1 MTLNT
6 RFAPSP
12 TGNLHLGG
20 ARTAL
25 FNWLAA
31 QSSGGDFILRIDDT
45 DAQRSQEKY
54 VDEIK
59 SGLEWLGLTWVSE
72 YRQSERIDLY
82 RQKMADLIKAGYA
95 VVESDSSVRLSLPDV
110 QSSEYLS
117 WTDSIVGVVK
127 ISARDWSYIHKAHI
141 ARSDGM
147 PLYNFVSSVDDGEL
161 DVNCVIRGADHI
173 TNTSMQSVIMRLLF
187 PDKEI
192 QYSHVGLIH
201 GADGKK
207 MSKREGDDSFLLS
220 HYINSGYL
228 PEAMLNCLL
237 RLGWGPRVDDRTTA
251 ILGRDDA
258 IRLFIDGG
266 RMRAAPSKFDIAK
279 LDSWNKKHKKIAV
292 AQN

>member
-1 MTLNT
+1 MILNT

-45 DAQRSQEKY
+45 DVQRSQEKY

-59 SGLEWLGLTWVSE
+59 SGLEWLGLTWASE

-82 RQKMADLIKAGYA
+82 RQKMADLIKMGYA
-95 VVESDSSVRLSLPDV
+95 VVESDSSVRLNLPDA

-117 WTDSIVGVVK
+117 WTDSIVGVVR

-161 DVNCVIRGADHI
+161 DVNCVIRGVDHI
-173 TNTSMQSVIMRLLF
+173 TNTSMQSVIMRLLY
-187 PDKEI
+187 PGKEI
-192 QYSHVGLIH
+192 KYSHVGLIH

-220 HYINSGYL
+220 HYIDSGYL
-228 PEAMLNCLL
+228 PQAMLNCLL
-237 RLGWGPRVDDRTTA
+237 RLGWGPRVDDRTTSV
-251 ILGRDDA
+251 LGRDDA

-279 LDSWNKKHKKIAV
+279 LDSWNKKHKMIAFYS
-292 AQN
+292 N